1 MNTPIVRFCSHCGSE
16 VRLLIPAGDNRERH
30 VCVSCETV
38 HYHNPRIITG
48 CLPVYEDRVL
58 LCKRA
63 IEPRLGFWTL
73 PAGFLE
79 LGESV
84 AAGAERETE
93 EESGTQV
100 EMGELFCMFNLPHIG
115 QVYMMYLAK
124 IIEPVFPS
132 HTDESLEIKLF
143 LEKDIPWRELA
154 FRTIWRTLHH
164 YYADQKNGSFPLHV
178 EDIGPL

>member
-1 MNTPIVRFCSHCGSE
+1 MLPTKFCSHCGSE
-16 VRLLIPAGDNRERH
+16 VRLLVPAGDNRERH

-48 CLPVYEDRVL
+48 CLPVYGDQVL

-79 LGESV
+79 LGETV
-84 AAGAERETE
+84 AEGAARETQEEAGA
-93 EESGTQV
+93 QV
-100 EMGELFCMFNLPHIG
+100 TIGDLYCMFNLPHIG
-115 QVYMMYLAK
+115 QVYMMYLAELQ
-124 IIEPVFPS
+124 EPVFAPR
-132 HTDESLEIKLF
+132 TEESLEVRLF
-143 LEKDIPWRELA
+143 REDEIPLKELA
-154 FRTIWRTLHH
+154 FRTMWRTLHH
-164 YYADQKNGSFPLHV
+164 YFEDRKTGRFALHV